1 MYNKQDV
8 HDLYLSNIELLYKL
22 LTVKK
27 LEDIQKDIDDAE
39 YQISHLDEF
48 WEKASDRNK
57 EIVFESL
64 NNLNK
69 VYTFYSKKYL

>member
-48 WEKASDRNK
+48 WEKSSDRNK